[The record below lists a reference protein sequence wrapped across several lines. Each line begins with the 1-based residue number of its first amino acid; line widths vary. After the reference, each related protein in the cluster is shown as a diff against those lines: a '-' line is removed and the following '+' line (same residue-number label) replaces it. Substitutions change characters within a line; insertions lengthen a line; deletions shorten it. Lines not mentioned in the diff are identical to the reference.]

1 MHLDG
6 LDLSGGVNGYESLNH
21 AGLRGTVIDT
31 AEGLCANTVYL
42 VDVLEEV
49 FNLVDVLEGT
59 TE

>member
-6 LDLSGGVNGYESLNH
+6 LDLSERVPGYESDNH
-21 AGLRGTVIDT
+21 TGLRGTVLDT
-31 AEGLCANTVYL
+31 AEGLCANTAYL